1 MKLIYYGLLV
11 LTLMSNVNLNKNRSN
26 DIIINDIINKLEKV
40 NKSIAEKIPSKCT
53 VLPYKLY
60 KFKSIKDN
68 DFYLKIFQDLIIFMK
83 KNYNMD
89 VDISKYDLFHGH
101 LCLDKNNN
109 LLILFHIREYPLD
122 FPANL
127 GYCQKESNIKMDET
141 FKHRNIRYYFNSSS
155 FEVLYPIK
163 KDITNTIRES
173 TLGTPIIDLY
183 LLDNKNV
190 YASLR

>member
-1 MKLIYYGLLV
+1 
-11 LTLMSNVNLNKNRSN
+11 MSNIDYKKKRSYN
-26 DIIINDIINKLEKV
+26 IIYNNIINKLKNV

-53 VLPYKLY
+53 VLPSKLF

-68 DFYLKIFQDLIIFMK
+68 NFYLKIFQDLIVFMK

-101 LCLDKNNN
+101 LYLNKKND
-109 LLILFHIREYPLD
+109 LLILFHIREYPQD

-141 FKHRNIRYYFNSSS
+141 FKHRNIRYNLMSES

-163 KDITNTIRES
+163 SDITNTIRES
-173 TLGTPIIDLY
+173 TLGKPIIDLY

>member
-1 MKLIYYGLLV
+1 MANINFNKKIRSDNIIYQ
-11 LTLMSNVNLNKNRSN
+11 
-26 DIIINDIINKLEKV
+26 DILNKLERV
-40 NKSIAEKIPSKCT
+40 NKTIVEEIPSKCT
-53 VLPYKLY
+53 VLPYELY
-60 KFKSIKDN
+60 KFKSIRDN

-83 KNYNMD
+83 KNYNMN

-122 FPANL
+122 FHVDL
-127 GYCQKESNIKMDET
+127 GFCQKESNIKMDET
-141 FKHRNIRYYFNSSS
+141 FKHRNIRYYFDSAS

-173 TLGTPIIDLY
+173 TLGIPIIDLY

-190 YASLR
+190 YSSLR

>member
-1 MKLIYYGLLV
+1 M
-11 LTLMSNVNLNKNRSN
+11 LNINHNKKRNIN
-26 DIIINDIINKLEKV
+26 IDIILNKLEKV
-40 NKSIAEKIPSKCT
+40 NKSIGEEIPSKCK

-83 KNYNMD
+83 KNYNMNI
-89 VDISKYDLFHGH
+89 DISKYDLFHGH

-109 LLILFHIREYPLD
+109 LLILFHIREYPQD
-122 FPANL
+122 FPADL
-127 GYCQKESNIKMDET
+127 GYCQKESPIKMDET
-141 FKHRNIRYYFNSSS
+141 FKHRNIKYNFITSN

-173 TLGTPIIDLY
+173 TLGKPIIDIF

-190 YASLR
+190 YSSLR